1 MDNVVSFSA
10 YADEYLVYEKKNKL
24 EDKEYK
30 TIIEINKKLIKPYDL
45 ALIIKKFNPIDFDIN
60 ELGEFLFEN
69 EIRFKLFLP
78 LKNTK
83 GFYIKHFPRTREDLD
98 YYTADDDFS
107 LLEKRPVDHFEIID
121 IFNKKITGL
130 FG

>member
-1 MDNVVSFSA
+1 MNNIVSFSA

-30 TIIEINKKLIKPYDL
+30 TIIEINKKLIKAYDL

-60 ELGEFLFEN
+60 ELGEFLFQN
-69 EIRFKLFLP
+69 EILFKLFLP

-83 GFYIKHFPRTREDLD
+83 GFYIKHFPRTREYLD
-98 YYTADDDFS
+98 HYTADDDFS
-107 LLEKRPVDHFEIID
+107 LREKRPVDHFETID
-121 IFNKKITGL
+121 VFNKRVTGL

>member
-1 MDNVVSFSA
+1 MNNVVSFIA
-10 YADEYLVYEKKNKL
+10 YADEYLVYEKKSKL

-45 ALIIKKFNPIDFDIN
+45 ALIIKKFNPLDFDIN
-60 ELGEFLFEN
+60 VLGEFLFQN

-83 GFYIKHFPRTREDLD
+83 GFYIKHFPRTQEYLD
-98 YYTADDDFS
+98 YYTAEDDFS
-107 LLEKRPVDHFEIID
+107 LREKRPEDHFEFID